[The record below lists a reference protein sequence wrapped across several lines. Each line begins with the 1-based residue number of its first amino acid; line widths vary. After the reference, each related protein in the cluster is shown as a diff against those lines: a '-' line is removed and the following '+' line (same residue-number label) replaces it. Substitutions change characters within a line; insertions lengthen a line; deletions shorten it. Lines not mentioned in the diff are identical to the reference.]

1 MDFSD
6 DKTMP
11 VARALNRT
19 GLIGP
24 RVRVN
29 VQTRMAWFGI
39 AVACV
44 AVSGVARHLDP
55 DGRGMGTHQQLG
67 MPPCSFVLATGL
79 PCPTC
84 GMTTSFSLLMHGHP
98 WSAMKA
104 QPTGLILCLAT
115 IAMLVY
121 SLYVVFTGWT
131 VPVNWDRV
139 GGVRVAL
146 GIGLL
151 ILGGWGF
158 KIAHGLLTGVLP
170 VK

>member
-1 MDFSD
+1 MELSE
-6 DKTMP
+6 DKAIS
-11 VARALNRT
+11 VARALNPT

-24 RVRVN
+24 RMRVN
-29 VQTRMAWFGI
+29 AQSRVAWFGI
-39 AVACV
+39 AVACG
-44 AVSGVARHLDP
+44 AVLGVARHLDP

-67 MPPCSFVLATGL
+67 MPPCSFVFATGL

-98 WSAMKA
+98 LLALKA
-104 QPTGLILCLAT
+104 QPAGTILCLAT
-115 IAMLVY
+115 LAMVAF
-121 SLYVVFTGWT
+121 SMYVALTGWM

-139 GGVRVAL
+139 GAVRIAL
-146 GIGLL
+146 GVGLL

-170 VK
+170 VG